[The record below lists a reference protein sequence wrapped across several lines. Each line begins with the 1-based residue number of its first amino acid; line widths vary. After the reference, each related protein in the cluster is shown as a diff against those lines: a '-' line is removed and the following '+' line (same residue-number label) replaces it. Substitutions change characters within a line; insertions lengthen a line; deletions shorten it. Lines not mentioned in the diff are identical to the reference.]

1 MDEPTAPQDPQH
13 PSTPAGDEAFARLRA
28 ADPAAGA
35 RLDVDALRAEVAR
48 RASGEDAPAEP
59 AGVVPLASRRR
70 SRWLQVAAV
79 GVGAAL
85 VAGAGGYA
93 VGASGDGGPGAAPV
107 IALGGGAMPL
117 SGAADTAESA
127 AMDMRIGPGFGAR
140 AEFTA
145 SGLPDDAGT
154 AHAWALDAAAVFSAE
169 TAARVA
175 SVLGVTGEPASQY
188 GSWVVGPQD
197 GSAPSVSLQPDG
209 TASISYFDPALDPWS
224 CIASAPDTPGAG
236 ATSGPA
242 EVTPEM
248 LDPSLVV
255 PVDPSGPGCDPG
267 PGDAP
272 GADAAV
278 DRTRELLSS
287 LGVDPAGFEYETPDT
302 GTTRS
307 ATVLAYQ
314 VVDGQRT
321 GLSWNVTLVADGV
334 QSLYGFLAPLVDL
347 GEYPVV
353 GAATAADRLND
364 PRFGSGWGGVMP
376 LMRAE
381 IADDTAVSPS
391 TDPTVPPTAT
401 PGDPIAWPVQQVTLT
416 DARLGLTLLYQADGA
431 AVLVPAYELTG
442 TDGGTWSVIAVDED
456 SLDLAG

>member
-1 MDEPTAPQDPQH
+1 MDEPQH
-13 PSTPAGDEAFARLRA
+13 PRTPAGDEAFARLRA
-28 ADPAAGA
+28 ADPAADA

-48 RASGEDAPAEP
+48 RAAGEEAPAEP
-59 AGVVPLASRRR
+59 AEVVPLAARRR
-70 SRWLQVAAV
+70 TRWLQVAAV

-93 VGASGDGGPGAAPV
+93 VGASGDGGAGSGAAPA
-107 IALGGGAMPL
+107 IALGGGAMPM
-117 SGAADTAESA
+117 SGAADSAESA
-127 AMDMRIGPGFGAR
+127 ATDMRIGPGFGAR

-145 SGLPDDAGT
+145 SGLPDDATT

-175 SVLGVTGEPASQY
+175 SVLGVAGEPTLQY

-209 TASISYFDPALDPWS
+209 SAGVSFFDPSRDPWS
-224 CIASAPDTPGAG
+224 CTASAADTPDAGTADGA
-236 ATSGPA
+236 A
-242 EVTPEM
+242 EATPEM

-255 PVDPSGPGCDPG
+255 PVDPSAPSCDPAL
-267 PGDAP
+267 GDGP

-278 DRTRELLSS
+278 AQTRELLSS
-287 LGVDPAGFEYETPDT
+287 LGVDPGGFEYETTDT
-302 GTTRS
+302 GTTRAAS
-307 ATVLAYQ
+307 VLAYQ

-334 QSLYGFLAPLVDL
+334 QSLYGSLAALVDL

-353 GAATAADRLND
+353 GAATAAARLND

-381 IADDTAVSPS
+381 IADDAAVSPS
-391 TDPTVPPTAT
+391 ADPTVPPTAT

-416 DARLGLTLLYQADGA
+416 AARLGLTLLYQADGA
-431 AVLVPAYELTG
+431 AVLVPAYELTDA
-442 TDGGTWSVIAVDED
+442 DGATWSVIAVDED